1 VEEKGGD
8 GFREKGTGEVG
19 EGGCFGEDEGTP
31 GKRGEDGGAEGE
43 LGGLTSNLPFF
54 SFTIVFGGR
63 GLCLACIYIYIYC
76 FGVVLTRFNSDIYV
90 YIFFFD
96 TGSRT
101 C

>member
-31 GKRGEDGGAEGE
+31 GKRGEDGGAEEE

-63 GLCLACIYIYIYC
+63 GLCLACIYILFWCGSYKIQFRYLYIY
-76 FGVVLTRFNSDIYV
+76 
-90 YIFFFD
+90 FFD
-96 TGSRT
+96 TGSHT